1 MGHSNQGSEA
11 PLKVWLVHNA
21 YQQRGGEDSV
31 VEAEMAMLRARG
43 HEVALY
49 LRHNE
54 ELSRLSKLSVATQA
68 FWSARMVE
76 DLNRQVERDRPDV
89 IHVHN
94 TLPLVSPSVF
104 WAAARL
110 GVPVVQTLH
119 NFRLMCPQAMF
130 VRDGV
135 VCEDCLGRVPWRGV
149 MRGCYR
155 GSVAQTG
162 ILAASVTLHG
172 LLGTYAHKVDRY
184 IVLNEFCRAK
194 FVEGGLPSDRLR
206 VKPNFVPWRE
216 APPHAAVRS
225 GGLYLGRLTREKGLD
240 VLLRALAIMGG
251 DGLSVIGD
259 GPMAPE
265 VAASLGERFLG
276 FKPLEQVWAHL
287 ESASFL
293 VVPSVWYEGFPRTIV
308 EAYSCGV
315 PVLASRL
322 GSLAEVVE
330 DGVTG
335 LLFTPGDAH
344 DLAAKMAWA
353 KAHPEEMARMGR
365 RAREVY
371 EQRYTPQINGAQL
384 ESIYREVMAE
394 RCGSALGG
402 ARGTSPVIG

>member
-1 MGHSNQGSEA
+1 
-11 PLKVWLVHNA
+11 
-21 YQQRGGEDSV
+21 
-31 VEAEMAMLRARG
+31 
-43 HEVALY
+43 
-49 LRHNE
+49 
-54 ELSRLSKLSVATQA
+54 
-68 FWSARMVE
+68 
-76 DLNRQVERDRPDV
+76 
-89 IHVHN
+89 
-94 TLPLVSPSVF
+94 
-104 WAAARL
+104 
-110 GVPVVQTLH
+110 
-119 NFRLMCPQAMF
+119 
-130 VRDGV
+130 
-135 VCEDCLGRVPWRGV
+135 
-149 MRGCYR
+149 
-155 GSVAQTG
+155 
-162 ILAASVTLHG
+162 
-172 LLGTYAHKVDRY
+172 
-184 IVLNEFCRAK
+184 
-194 FVEGGLPSDRLR
+194 
-206 VKPNFVPWRE
+206 
-216 APPHAAVRS
+216 
-225 GGLYLGRLTREKGLD
+225 
-240 VLLRALAIMGG
+240 
-251 DGLSVIGD
+251 VIGD

-384 ESIYREVMAE
+384 ESIYREVVAE